1 LGVGGVGIGREEEER
16 GKKKKTRGVEVT
28 LGGSQEMAGHH
39 VCSAGPPLRYSDF
52 SQTFTID
59 SGWSTVS

>member
-1 LGVGGVGIGREEEER
+1 
-16 GKKKKTRGVEVT
+16 
-28 LGGSQEMAGHH
+28 MAGHH